1 MSKYFSVM
9 LVTVFVFGSVCSMGM
24 AMPDS
29 SEPDVS
35 VLFYGAPREMVLEQM
50 GNPET
55 STKNE
60 SGEMVD
66 AWDIVTD
73 RVGTHH
79 QGLFHDTLDMAT
91 FGVWRR
97 VTTGWWRGLAEPAS
111 MDVGREEHARY
122 IVTYDQN
129 STIKEITVDYAGV
142 EDRMLVL

>member
-35 VLFYGAPREMVLEQM
+35 VLFYGAPRDMVLEQM
-50 GNPET
+50 GKPET
-55 STKNE
+55 STQNQ
-60 SGEMVD
+60 SGEIVD

-73 RVGTHH
+73 RVGTHG
-79 QGLFHDTLDMAT
+79 QGLIHNTLDMAT
-91 FGVWRR
+91 LGVWGR
-97 VTTGWWRGLAEPAS
+97 VTEGWWRGLAEPAS
-111 MDVGREEHARY
+111 MDRGREEHARY

-129 STIKEITVDYAGV
+129 STIKEITVDYDGV
-142 EDRMLVL
+142 EDPMLVL